1 MDDYGE
7 NNKLNFKQFIFLLA
21 KFRRGKL
28 KLSTTEFNTRDSKL
42 RFLFDVSHNNDKT
55 IDFKFPSRCMTEIMI

>member
-42 RFLFDVSHNNDKT
+42 RFLFDVSHNDENI
-55 IDFKFPSRCMTEIMI
+55 IDYKFPSRCMTEIMI

>member
-42 RFLFDVSHNNDKT
+42 RFLFDVSHNDEKT
-55 IDFKFPSRCMTEIMI
+55 IDFKISF